1 MDVRPRKFG
10 LDIDVRWNSTYLILK
25 HLISYKNIFSVF
37 MDTHYKQVMGQA
49 LLIDDHWYIAD
60 FLSFLELLYECTL
73 ELSGVYYPTAPLM
86 LHHLIDI
93 ASYLN

>member
-1 MDVRPRKFG
+1 
-10 LDIDVRWNSTYLILK
+10 
-25 HLISYKNIFSVF
+25 

-60 FLSFLELLYECTL
+60 FLLFLELLYECTL